1 MTNPMPRLPRPR
13 LALLL
18 GLLGCGAFSATAA
31 LANPWRPYRTSQ
43 LDWVQAQRDWA
54 DQSYQRTQRRLDQL
68 EQCLSRARQS
78 WDRDKCLRRD
88 EQARELQ
95 WQREEQQFR
104 SLMRRHSTSADSR
117 RPWRPLVGI

>member
-1 MTNPMPRLPRPR
+1 MTNLMPRLSRPR

-31 LANPWRPYRTSQ
+31 LANPWRPYQTSQ

-95 WQREEQQFR
+95 WQREEQQLQ
-104 SLMRRHSTSADSR
+104 SLMRRHSTSADGR
-117 RPWRPLVGI
+117 WPWRPLVGI